1 MSALRGKP
9 LSAATAL
16 LRKIS
21 ISTPD
26 YLRVANASREGNQQ
40 GAHPDWY
47 ELCNGIIRRAVLL
60 IPGDRSLTF
69 RLAYGDDA

>member
-40 GAHPDWY
+40 GAHPD
-47 ELCNGIIRRAVLL
+47 
-60 IPGDRSLTF
+60 
-69 RLAYGDDA
+69 